1 MVATEDPTSGS
12 HLSEILASELPEVC
26 CCWRRRSPAAS
37 HFTSRASSCQSQAAF
52 RVWRRSDCDPSADR
66 RISSLLWVRRTDTV
80 LRGPRQPADRRELGR
95 GFAALAL
102 GWEGPLA
109 RSRVTASEVSLSSA
123 SRKIRRHRV
132 ARADGYWKAAP
143 KAGLQGWSAP
153 AFTLTVPQPEPADRP
168 EARRPLCVCL
178 LIPRPRG
185 QELRGAGRRCSPVDS
200 LKENG
205 NKADG
210 K

>member
-52 RVWRRSDCDPSADR
+52 RVWRPSDCDPSADR

-95 GFAALAL
+95 GSAALAL
-102 GWEGPLA
+102 GWEGLRQRSGTVSCDRLRGQPELCFQKDPETPSSKSRRLLKGRAQGGTSGMERFSFHLDCSPTWACRQGGGTPAPL
-109 RSRVTASEVSLSSA
+109 RLS
-123 SRKIRRHRV
+123 
-132 ARADGYWKAAP
+132 ADPAAP
-143 KAGLQGWSAP
+143 RAGTSWS
-153 AFTLTVPQPEPADRP
+153 RP
-168 EARRPLCVCL
+168 PLFPCRL
-178 LIPRPRG
+178 LKR
-185 QELRGAGRRCSPVDS
+185 
-200 LKENG
+200 KW
-205 NKADG
+205 K
-210 K
+210 